1 MVGMFGAGAGGW
13 VTPSWHRRLPRDPE
27 PRLCLPAEGCVLP
40 FSPWCLWAAEAART
54 SRSSSSAG
62 GLTWR
67 AVRSLRQAAR
77 RLVTKRHSGRRRGRR
92 REGRQSAVAEV
103 PAAVAAPAGAA
114 ACPQGRE
121 GSKVRPPDRKPRE
134 SGDTPG
140 GKVTRSD
147 EPSAASFTDALAAEG
162 PRRAGGGAAGG
173 MEHCR
178 QEQAQ
183 SRGQAYHMLVAP
195 VVGRGEHT
203 GRG

>member
-62 GLTWR
+62 GLTRR

-77 RLVTKRHSGRRRGRR
+77 RLVTKRHSGRRRGSLQWRR
-92 REGRQSAVAEV
+92 FRLQWRR
-103 PAAVAAPAGAA
+103 PAGAA

-147 EPSAASFTDALAAEG
+147 EPARPASPTHWRRKGHVGPEEG
-162 PRRAGGGAAGG
+162 RPAGWSIAGKSK
-173 MEHCR
+173 HN
-178 QEQAQ
+178 
-183 SRGQAYHMLVAP
+183 RGVEP
-195 VVGRGEHT
+195 T
-203 GRG
+203 IC